1 MGIAGIITGLG
12 LVGYA
17 LFGGPSEEELIRE
30 QLHRFAHVLGVD
42 PSENAVFRL
51 GRLNKEFKTLLTDN
65 VHVRVR
71 ELTSLERGR
80 KGLAAVAARAGVYFT
95 GAEISLSD
103 FEIQIDA
110 KETSATVK
118 CLARLTAEQGGQPR
132 RDDRRVDFK
141 LAKVDGD
148 WLIDS
153 IFVSD
158 VNEEQEAEAVPAL
171 P

>member
-1 MGIAGIITGLG
+1 RAAAT
-12 LVGYA
+12 A
-17 LFGGPSEEELIRE
+17 AAEGGPEHDGDDGDRE
-30 QLHRFAHVLGVD
+30 GQEHARCDCNQVAAA
-42 PSENAVFRL
+42 SARIA
-51 GRLNKEFKTLLTDN
+51 
-65 VHVRVR
+65 RVA
-71 ELTSLERGR
+71 
-80 KGLAAVAARAGVYFT
+80 AAVAARAGVYFT